1 MIDCKLHM
9 LLAEKR
15 MTQKELSEA
24 TGIGQNSI
32 SRYCNNTWVKFDKE
46 HLDKLC
52 IYFQCKVEDII
63 TYKEDTVYINEA
75 LDEALEYLREVKDT
89 DKNKFIE
96 ASEYMN
102 TLLNEM
108 QLILDNAK
116 VTSVKTKHTNKKG
129 K

>member
-63 TYKEDTVYINEA
+63 TYKEDTVYINET
-75 LDEALEYLREVKDT
+75 LDEALVTLVLSRISCISLSRV
-89 DKNKFIE
+89 FIYSE
-96 ASEYMN
+96 ASIN
-102 TLLNEM
+102 LFLSVF
-108 QLILDNAK
+108 L
-116 VTSVKTKHTNKKG
+116 TSLRYSSASSNVSFI
-129 K
+129 

>member
-1 MIDCKLHM
+1 MILYILYHIWRVYVNCFLH
-9 LLAEKR
+9 
-15 MTQKELSEA
+15 
-24 TGIGQNSI
+24 
-32 SRYCNNTWVKFDKE
+32 
-46 HLDKLC
+46 
-52 IYFQCKVEDII
+52 
-63 TYKEDTVYINEA
+63 
-75 LDEALEYLREVKDT
+75 REVKDT